1 MNIMKNFL
9 ALLAAAVGVA
19 VGFAQALNAGQPDS
33 SLRQVAAQKPVPAP
47 SFAPRQLSVEERAEL
62 RRQLSQYSR
71 VAGKGS

>member
-1 MNIMKNFL
+1 MKNSL

-19 VGFAQALNAGQPDS
+19 VCHAQALNAGQSDS
-33 SLRQVAAQKPVPAP
+33 GSRQVAVQKPVPAP
-47 SFAPRQLSVEERAEL
+47 SLAPRQLSAEERAEL